1 MTERSTEQAQN
12 ILGFAK
18 TLCGEYDNLLQSQE
32 NPKDFARIN
41 IFFRPLPWDLLEG
54 PGFYSE
60 QCYDYAPWNPYRQGL
75 HRLNFEDGIF
85 KVENFGYRS
94 FNRLAGAGKHP
105 ELLKSLNA
113 DELEPRCGCAMHFTC
128 IGDGHYQGSVEPGK
142 KCLVPRDGKM
152 TYLVS
157 EVEVNQTDWIS
168 RDRGFDPVSDEQC
181 WGSEHGKLR
190 FKRVH
195 WFGNELNED
204 WAKTR
209 GSDARP

>member
-1 MTERSTEQAQN
+1 
-12 ILGFAK
+12 
-18 TLCGEYDNLLQSQE
+18 
-32 NPKDFARIN
+32 
-41 IFFRPLPWDLLEG
+41 
-54 PGFYSE
+54 
-60 QCYDYAPWNPYRQGL
+60 
-75 HRLNFEDGIF
+75 
-85 KVENFGYRS
+85 
-94 FNRLAGAGKHP
+94 
-105 ELLKSLNA
+105 
-113 DELEPRCGCAMHFTC
+113 MHFTC

-204 WAKTR
+204 WAMSR
-209 GSDARP
+209 GSDARS